1 PPPSP
6 PRQTLKA
13 SLSKYYGKGRGSS
26 KPDASEG
33 KKDGDSEGGGDGCAP
48 VLTRVLDLPRP
59 AICALGPLM
68 THLERFGLDRSLASP
83 DLSSFSK
90 SQYMTLD
97 AVTLRDLEVLQ
108 CQADGR
114 EAGSL
119 FSILDRTQTAFGR
132 RVLAGWVRQPL
143 LSPEDITARQDAV
156 EELVADP
163 PSVVERLRPTLRGL
177 KDLDPAIASLHHRRI
192 QPNRL
197 FSLLGTMRKVFGVF
211 HPPTARG
218 ADETEGAGSS
228 QQGGGPRSAVLLD
241 ALADVPANMAPVI
254 ARYLGELNAEAVA
267 SDDYV
272 RALVDGESLC
282 KELKTAAEEEE
293 AAKADLETELQC
305 VRTILRKPSLQ
316 WKTMRTGA
324 TSTVEY
330 LVELR
335 KSEVK
340 KLVPSGWMQV
350 SQTKD
355 LARFHTPE
363 VLRLQQELLRAR
375 ESRNLA
381 ARQAWA
387 ELVSQVDEECYAGFR
402 TAVQALGTLDALLSL
417 AVVAKLPG
425 YVRPNYRPTADESGG
440 DGGGDDEADGV
451 DEIVLRGARHPT
463 VERVLEGGF
472 VPNDVSLRRG
482 ECLVV
487 TGPNMGGKSSTV
499 RMAALICIMGQM
511 GSFVPADSAD
521 MYCVDGVYTRM
532 GAGDDL
538 AADMST
544 FMVELWHTSY
554 IIKHATRRSLVV
566 LDELGRGTSTHDGVA
581 IALATLRHVVRDIG
595 CATLFVTHY
604 PQVADLASDKSLS
617 GTVRNAHMSF
627 IEDSAA
633 ATTEETPVN
642 QQEVG
647 ESGGGGGV
655 GNPKRNTE
663 ARGVTFLY
671 RLVVGQAHKS
681 YGLNVARAAGM
692 DEALIDLA
700 ARKSAEMRDR

>member
-1 PPPSP
+1 
-6 PRQTLKA
+6 
-13 SLSKYYGKGRGSS
+13 
-26 KPDASEG
+26 
-33 KKDGDSEGGGDGCAP
+33 
-48 VLTRVLDLPRP
+48 
-59 AICALGPLM
+59 M
-68 THLERFGLDRSLASP
+68 
-83 DLSSFSK
+83 
-90 SQYMTLD
+90 
-97 AVTLRDLEVLQ
+97 VLQ

-163 PSVVERLRPTLRGL
+163 PSVMERLRPALRDL
-177 KDLDPAIASLHHRRI
+177 KDLDPATASLHHRRI
-192 QPNRL
+192 QPSRL
-197 FSLLGTMRKVFGVF
+197 LSLLGTMRKVFGIF
-211 HPPTARG
+211 HPPTVRG
-218 ADETEGAGSS
+218 ADKTEGAGSS

-254 ARYLGELNAEAVA
+254 ARYLGELNAEAAA
-267 SDDYV
+267 S
-272 RALVDGESLC
+272 
-282 KELKTAAEEEE
+282 
-293 AAKADLETELQC
+293 C

-316 WKTMRTGA
+316 WKTLRTGA

-335 KSEVK
+335 KSEAK
-340 KLVPSGWMQV
+340 KLVPSDWM
-350 SQTKD
+350 
-355 LARFHTPE
+355 
-363 VLRLQQELLRAR
+363 
-375 ESRNLA
+375 
-381 ARQAWA
+381 QAWA

-425 YVRPNYRPTADESGG
+425 YVRPKYRPTASDKGDESGG

-499 RMAALICIMGQM
+499 RMAALICIMGQ
-511 GSFVPADSAD
+511 
-521 MYCVDGVYTRM
+521 
-532 GAGDDL
+532 
-538 AADMST
+538 
-544 FMVELWHTSY
+544 VELWHTSY

-617 GTVRNAHMSF
+617 GTVKNAHMSF

-633 ATTEETPVN
+633 ASTEETPVN
-642 QQEVG
+642 EQEVG
-647 ESGGGGGV
+647 ESAGGSGV
-655 GNPKRNTE
+655 GNLKRNTE

-692 DEALIDLA
+692 DEALIELA
-700 ARKSAEMRDR
+700 ARKSAEMRDRGLFFLSGET